1 MLPVPSRIKKF
12 SHPKLTKTRIVLA
25 LIIAVLTD
33 SLQFLLGW
41 LGPIGW
47 TVGDD
52 TIDVV
57 TMFLASWAIG
67 FHWLLLPT
75 FVLKLVP
82 LADDLPTWTA
92 CVAAVIV
99 LRKREERTSAPLPP
113 EKPPIEI

>member
-1 MLPVPSRIKKF
+1 MLPVSSRFKRC
-12 SHPKLTKTRIVLA
+12 SRPKLTKTRIALA

-33 SLQFLLGW
+33 GLQFLLGW
-41 LGPIGW
+41 LGPLGW

-52 TIDVV
+52 TIDVI
-57 TMFLASWAIG
+57 TMFLTSWAIG

-82 LADDLPTWTA
+82 LADDLPTWSA
-92 CVAAVIV
+92 CVVAVIV
-99 LRKREERTSAPLPP
+99 LRKREERASQPLPP